1 MSASANVKCIKQSE
15 EGSVADDVIVDIA
28 RDQSRT
34 CITQVAVIGLEA
46 MDQSL
51 YSEGQG
57 EPSCTTTAGAAAL
70 TPMPLHFRWIPC
82 CFRYDHG
89 PLEATGLTLDAYARG
104 YILMSS
110 IFLGP
115 ALLQLAT
122 AAAAAA
128 TTVGTACIV
137 TANDDDDV
145 VTASTDATT
154 TTCQVARI
162 YGMKPSS
169 LLSNIAVV
177 TGLLTSCSMPLVG
190 AIVDH
195 TSYRKQLGTY
205 TAYALAMVKAIEA
218 VLLTPTT
225 WFAVA
230 SLQVLSG
237 WLFYAHVV
245 ATYAY
250 TSELTHDTTQ
260 QTKYNTYFFTVLYA
274 ATLIYMAKV
283 LTLSY
288 VFQQDDVG
296 TAKISLLI
304 TAITSAFMFTLA
316 WSFFFRNRHRQ
327 PPFTVD
333 HHHHSSTTTTAT
345 SPHHHHHLLYH
356 EHTTTTS
363 SLATMG
369 FYKVWN
375 TTRHIYKTMP
385 ALLRIMGSVLFAESA
400 MNAIITI
407 ATTYMTTV
415 LDMSSSENGVV
426 FLLVLIMGIPG
437 AKIGEFLALQINPL
451 TSAKLCILLFIIS
464 TTLAAIVLQGPHHK
478 QYAKFFGILWG
489 ISMGWL
495 HPMHTVLFIG
505 LIPKDNN
512 NDDEHHHNLHQART
526 EFMGMY
532 IFCQQVLSWLPPL
545 IFTILN
551 ELGVSMGIG
560 LASLDIFFLLGL
572 ICLQSIG
579 TYDHLML
586 TMNVPETTTNEDD
599 HHDHIP
605 TNPATAMELPPMT

>member
-1 MSASANVKCIKQSE
+1 MSVSANVKYIVQSE
-15 EGSVADDVIVDIA
+15 EGCVADDVICYIA
-28 RDQSRT
+28 RNKLLKPDPANGHDGMNQY
-34 CITQVAVIGLEA
+34 LH
-46 MDQSL
+46 
-51 YSEGQG
+51 SEDLG
-57 EPSCTTTAGAAAL
+57 ELPCTSTTGTTR
-70 TPMPLHFRWIPC
+70 TPMPFQLRWIPRC
-82 CFRYDHG
+82 LRYDHG
-89 PLEATGLTLDAYARG
+89 PIEATGLTLDAYARA

-122 AAAAAA
+122 AAA
-128 TTVGTACIV
+128 TTCI
-137 TANDDDDV
+137 ASADDDSV
-145 VTASTDATT
+145 VTASADATG
-154 TTCQVARI
+154 TCHVARI

-177 TGLLTSCSMPLVG
+177 TGLLASCSMPLVG

-205 TAYALAMVKAIEA
+205 TAYALALVKGIEA
-218 VLLTPTT
+218 ILLTSTT

-230 SLQVLSG
+230 CLQVLSG

-250 TSELTHDTTQ
+250 TSELTQDTTQ

-296 TAKISLLI
+296 TARISQLI
-304 TAITSAFMFTLA
+304 TAVTSAFIFTFA
-316 WSFFFRNRHRQ
+316 WSFFFRNHNYH
-327 PPFTVD
+327 PPPLITADD
-333 HHHHSSTTTTAT
+333 HHHQ
-345 SPHHHHHLLYH
+345 LYNG
-356 EHTTTTS
+356 HTTVTP

-369 FYKVWN
+369 FCKVWN
-375 TTRHIYKTMP
+375 TTRHIYRTMP
-385 ALLRIMGSVLFAESA
+385 ALQRIMGSILFAESA

-415 LDMSSSENGVV
+415 LDMSSSEIGVV

-437 AKIGEFLALQINPL
+437 AKVGEFLALQINAL
-451 TSAKLCILLFIIS
+451 ASAKLCILLFLIT
-464 TTLAAIVLQGPHHK
+464 TTLAAMVLHGPHHK

-489 ISMGWL
+489 TSMGWL

-505 LIPKDNN
+505 LIPKD
-512 NDDEHHHNLHQART
+512 DDERHRHHHHNHHHART
-526 EFMGMY
+526 EFMGIY

-545 IFTILN
+545 VFTILN

-579 TYDHLML
+579 TYDQSFL
-586 TMNVPETTTNEDD
+586 TTPVPGTTTCNEDD
-599 HHDHIP
+599 DDHRHRGVPI
-605 TNPATAMELPPMT
+605 NPVTAMELPSIT